1 MIYLCKQ
8 IRHIHSS
15 RYSALAGERKHSAPA
30 KMSSGHPRRQEPRS
44 PVSGGVR
51 RGPFSTQEREKALE
65 AVRAVTQPKV
75 CITNTVIANKKYS
88 KYVVVQN

>member
-1 MIYLCKQ
+1 MIYLCTQ

-15 RYSALAGERKHSAPA
+15 RYSALA
-30 KMSSGHPRRQEPRS
+30 S
-44 PVSGGVR
+44 PLSGGVR

-75 CITNTVIANKKYS
+75 CITNTVCNSRQKIFEMCGSPELNGEI
-88 KYVVVQN
+88 